1 MNKVKVKICG
11 LKREKDLEICVKLG
25 VDILGFVVEYPIP
38 VPWNISRT
46 NARQLLKMIDNMD
59 SVGHSLRSCLVT
71 GGPPEKVIELAE
83 SLKPSMIQ
91 LHYNETL
98 QDTIIITDRLRK
110 LNIDII
116 KTIPPSKENRISQFA
131 TADIEKIVKL
141 LCDTGV
147 YALLVDSRTP
157 ANAPGSGT
165 LLDIDLCSQ
174 IIKLSSKPV
183 IIAGGIN
190 AGNVSGIISH
200 TGSDY
205 IDVMTGIEKE
215 PGIKDADMLSN
226 LIKAIN
232 K

>member
-1 MNKVKVKICG
+1 
-11 LKREKDLEICVKLG
+11 
-25 VDILGFVVEYPIP
+25 
-38 VPWNISRT
+38 
-46 NARQLLKMIDNMD
+46 MIDKMD
-59 SVGHSLRSCLVT
+59 SVGHSPRSCLVT

-157 ANAPGSGT
+157 ANAPGSGL

-174 IIKLSSKPV
+174 IIRLSSKPV

-190 AGNVSGIISH
+190 AGNVSGIISR
-200 TGSDY
+200 TGSDF

-226 LIKAIN
+226 LMKAIN